1 TPDQVAVVFEQQ
13 TLTYGELNRRANQ
26 LAHRL
31 RGMGAGPEVLV
42 ALFVERSLEM
52 LVGIIGILKA
62 GGAYV
67 PIDPAYPKKRI
78 GYILEDSKA
87 SIVLTQESLVDEL
100 PRFAGQS
107 ICLDGDWAE
116 MGCESEENPV
126 TPVRPEH

>member
-1 TPDQVAVVFEQQ
+1 LLFAPVDRRAERANSDQVAVVFEQQ

-26 LAHRL
+26 LAHHL
-31 RGMGAGPEVLV
+31 RELGVGPDVLV

-52 LVGIIGILKA
+52 LVGIVGILKA

-87 SIVLTQESLVDEL
+87 SIVSPGV
-100 PRFAGQS
+100 AG
-107 ICLDGDWAE
+107 
-116 MGCESEENPV
+116 
-126 TPVRPEH
+126 R